1 MMRTKKG
8 LKDMRKVLTKELLME
23 ALEIQDMYY
32 GSADVL
38 AFLGEL
44 RTQYKVNSKKY
55 RTYLGEL
62 ALEGKIEVED
72 NVITVL

>member
-1 MMRTKKG
+1 MMQTKKG
-8 LKDMRKVLTKELLME
+8 LKDMRKVLTKDLLIAVLVKE
-23 ALEIQDMYY
+23 TEIW
-32 GSADVL
+32 GSLDVD
-38 AFLGEL
+38 AILGEI

-72 NVITVL
+72 NTIIVL

>member
-1 MMRTKKG
+1 MKTRKTNCTKAILYG
-8 LKDMRKVLTKELLME
+8 ILVKETQIWGSLDVD
-23 ALEIQDMYY
+23 AL
-32 GSADVL
+32 
-38 AFLGEL
+38 LGEL

-55 RTYLGEL
+55 QTYLGEL

>member
-23 ALEIQDMYY
+23 ALEVQYVKY
-32 GSADVL
+32 GSIEVL
-38 AFLGEL
+38 PLLGEL